1 VGPVGP
7 PVPPSVFHD
16 SKTSFCAQ
24 GFGPAFGDTA
34 TWAITGPAPVP
45 LVLVPAVVVPV
56 VAVPLVDVPVVVV
69 PLVDVPV
76 VVVPLVDV
84 PVVAVPVVD
93 VPVETVPVVPV
104 PVEMVPVVEVVVAVP
119 AVPVP
124 AVPVV
129 VVVAVAVDAELLDE
143 DVLVSSGMTIWIVP
157 LLTFTHAKM
166 MPVVLAVTTPTVAA
180 TRIAR
185 AATATRM
192 TLRVACDKR

>member
-1 VGPVGP
+1 MGPVGPSGPGSP

-34 TWAITGPAPVP
+34 TWAITDPAPVP
-45 LVLVPAVVVPV
+45 LVLVPAVFVPV
-56 VAVPLVDVPVVVV
+56 VAV

-185 AATATRM
+185 AATATRI

>member
-1 VGPVGP
+1 MGPVGP

-56 VAVPLVDVPVVVV
+56 VAV

-185 AATATRM
+185 AATATRI

>member
-1 VGPVGP
+1 MGPVGPSGPGGP

-45 LVLVPAVVVPV
+45 LVLVPAVV
-56 VAVPLVDVPVVVV
+56 
-69 PLVDVPV
+69 VPV